1 MELET
6 RGSIPPKGK
15 KEWKEEFVDESLLIS
30 APQYAAAGLAGV
42 WAEANTRESLF
53 SAMQAKE
60 VFATSGPRIKV
71 RFFASSNFAD
81 DILDG
86 GKMVEKAYASGVA
99 MGGTLSNGDRSP
111 EFLIWGMKDPDGL
124 SLQRAQIIKVTANG
138 ERVFDAV
145 CSDGSAPDA
154 QTQRCPDNSASVD
167 ISTCKTSG
175 EGAVELKGLWK
186 DPDWITGE
194 TASYYVRIIE
204 NPKCRWSTWDAVR
217 NQTPPNPS
225 MDATIQDR
233 TWSSPIWVK

>member
-1 MELET
+1 
-6 RGSIPPKGK
+6 
-15 KEWKEEFVDESLLIS
+15 
-30 APQYAAAGLAGV
+30 
-42 WAEANTRESLF
+42 
-53 SAMQAKE
+53 
-60 VFATSGPRIKV
+60 
-71 RFFASSNFAD
+71 
-81 DILDG
+81 
-86 GKMVEKAYASGVA
+86 MVEKAYASGVA

-154 QTQRCPDNSASVD
+154 QTQRCPDNGASVD